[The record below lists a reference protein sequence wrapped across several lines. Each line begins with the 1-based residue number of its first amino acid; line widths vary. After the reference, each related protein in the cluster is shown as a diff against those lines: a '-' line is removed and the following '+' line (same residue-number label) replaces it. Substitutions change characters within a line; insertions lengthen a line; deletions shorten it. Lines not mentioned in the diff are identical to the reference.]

1 MSDMSSNECK
11 KIKELCKAISACVGR
26 GEITKQQGKTL
37 MGQAKRED
45 YAGAMRGLGRIYDR
59 G

>member
-1 MSDMSSNECK
+1 MSSNECK